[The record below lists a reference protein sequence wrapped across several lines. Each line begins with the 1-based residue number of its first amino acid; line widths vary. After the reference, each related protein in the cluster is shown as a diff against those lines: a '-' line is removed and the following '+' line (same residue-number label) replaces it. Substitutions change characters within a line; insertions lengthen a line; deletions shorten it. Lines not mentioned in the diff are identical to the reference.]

1 MGRRVFSGEVPS
13 RPARPHVTGKGLAG
27 SAFRAVPG
35 RHGVGIIGAKRP
47 ASKELDRESTW
58 GRSVR
63 PRTAL
68 SAALQ
73 SNPAPPG
80 RKGSTTSIPP
90 PSEGSPDVG
99 PRRTRGGETITRGGG
114 VCGKSPPRNTRDS
127 TTTTSPAALR
137 FRLRDFTPQR
147 KPRSSFGESSRRGGG
162 SVALVAWRKP
172 LTSNDAVSG
181 AGDSKERG
189 VRGSR
194 RSRVGRP
201 GPKKRY
207 ILGAALPGS
216 EGVNVATAPRKP
228 VGVGALTRAKAEV
241 VSILHSVIHQGAK
254 TSDVTEQLR
263 QEELGRAACQ
273 RQADKQGQ
281 AQLQTQFG
289 DVTSAEGEKESC
301 AEFGFP
307 GRTTGRRATFAAT
320 SVARLTAITFV
331 RPVPAKRSRASRN
344 QNVHVKAPVPADE
357 DSLGVFEFGS
367 GQPPSGRLMRRSPRK
382 VVNYL
387 ESFAVPP
394 VEPLEVLG
402 SSAGDSHELR
412 GAAGDSCSRGHSS
425 VVPSPAPAAKGF
437 DMSLFQKPG
446 EWKCETCL
454 VKNPP
459 GGDKCVS
466 CETSKPGGATAASG
480 SESSGFFAGSTV
492 GGALFASSATVV
504 PSPAPAAKGF
514 DMSLF
519 QKPGEWKCE

>member
-1 MGRRVFSGEVPS
+1 MFRHLYEIKLLTTVLIFSWGRGVCWIFSTHETGMENEDRGRIPGTDADDASSDPPVSERSVIHRTAAAVSSGEGSDFDHEGGGSNSQSDVTSESRWPGVRNVVPVMGRRVFSGEVPS

-281 AQLQTQFG
+281 AQLQTQ
-289 DVTSAEGEKESC
+289 VT
-301 AEFGFP
+301 
-307 GRTTGRRATFAAT
+307 TATEQ
-320 SVARLTAITFV
+320 V
-331 RPVPAKRSRASRN
+331 
-344 QNVHVKAPVPADE
+344 
-357 DSLGVFEFGS
+357 GV
-367 GQPPSGRLMRRSPRK
+367 
-382 VVNYL
+382 
-387 ESFAVPP
+387 
-394 VEPLEVLG
+394 
-402 SSAGDSHELR
+402 
-412 GAAGDSCSRGHSS
+412 SCS
-425 VVPSPAPAAKGF
+425 
-437 DMSLFQKPG
+437 
-446 EWKCETCL
+446 
-454 VKNPP
+454 
-459 GGDKCVS
+459 
-466 CETSKPGGATAASG
+466 
-480 SESSGFFAGSTV
+480 
-492 GGALFASSATVV
+492 
-504 PSPAPAAKGF
+504 
-514 DMSLF
+514 
-519 QKPGEWKCE
+519 

>member
-1 MGRRVFSGEVPS
+1 MTR
-13 RPARPHVTGKGLAG
+13 
-27 SAFRAVPG
+27 
-35 RHGVGIIGAKRP
+35 
-47 ASKELDRESTW
+47 
-58 GRSVR
+58 
-63 PRTAL
+63 
-68 SAALQ
+68 
-73 SNPAPPG
+73 
-80 RKGSTTSIPP
+80 SIPP
-90 PSEGSPDVG
+90 TLPHPDW
-99 PRRTRGGETITRGGG
+99 ILF
-114 VCGKSPPRNTRDS
+114 RNYR
-127 TTTTSPAALR
+127 
-137 FRLRDFTPQR
+137 
-147 KPRSSFGESSRRGGG
+147 
-162 SVALVAWRKP
+162 
-172 LTSNDAVSG
+172 N
-181 AGDSKERG
+181 
-189 VRGSR
+189 
-194 RSRVGRP
+194 RSR
-201 GPKKRY
+201 
-207 ILGAALPGS
+207 
-216 EGVNVATAPRKP
+216 
-228 VGVGALTRAKAEV
+228 
-241 VSILHSVIHQGAK
+241 
-254 TSDVTEQLR
+254 
-263 QEELGRAACQ
+263 
-273 RQADKQGQ
+273 
-281 AQLQTQFG
+281 QFG

-320 SVARLTAITFV
+320 SVARLRAITFV

-425 VVPSPAPAAKGF
+425 VVPSPAPVAKGF

-519 QKPGEWKCE
+519 QKPGEWKCETCLVKNPPGGQKCVSCETLKPGAGGATAALGSGSSGVFAGSAVGGALFASSAPTIPSFTFGVQAGVVSGGGSFGEAQKDGASTGASPAMTKGFDMSLFVKPGEWKCDACLVRNAQDVDKCASCETPKSAIASAATRASSLVGVAGNSSSPTQAFVFGGPTGTTYAGHTAAPTPSVSTTTFDFGFGSSPGAPLSDTLPSGRISDSRGARVSSPSNPDLA